1 MDLLEGFFRFLM
13 ELFATLL
20 GLLIGLVLLVKGA
33 DEMIKSAVQI
43 AIRYKIPQSIVGALY
58 IGFGTSAPELVA
70 STIAAL
76 EGDLSLAIGNI
87 VGSNIANSLLVIA
100 VHFITLD
107 KKFKAK
113 LDLNLTASKWMLA
126 ITLLFLS
133 FYFFMNSF
141 TRILGVVLLCSMI
154 VIIRSLA
161 KQESEIDYEIEKTKT
176 DKLTGRALLSITAT
190 IYGSSLVVDNAIELA
205 DIFNISSLVVGIA
218 VVALGT
224 SLPEVV
230 SSLAAARMGKPGI
243 VFGNIFGSNLF
254 NIGLVGGTS
263 ILISPGELDFNI
275 NIQLLVLL
283 IATLFV
289 IVISRQV
296 ITKNKFLGIVILTL
310 YLLFIISLF

>member
-1 MDLLEGFFRFLM
+1 M

-87 VGSNIANSLLVIA
+87 VGSNIANSLLVISVLLIA
-100 VHFITLD
+100 LD
-107 KKFKAK
+107 KKFKDK

-126 ITLLFLS
+126 ITIIFLS

-141 TRILGVVLLCSMI
+141 TRTLGVVLLCSMV

-176 DKLTGRALLSITAT
+176 EKLTGRALLSITAT

-205 DIFNISSLVVGIA
+205 DMFNISSLVVGIA

-230 SSLAAARMGKPGI
+230 SSLSAARMGKPGL

-263 ILISPGELDFNI
+263 ILISPGELDFNV

-296 ITKNKFLGIVILTL
+296 ITKNNFLGIGILTL

>member
-1 MDLLEGFFRFLM
+1 M

-100 VHFITLD
+100 VLFITLD

-283 IATLFV
+283 MESGV
-289 IVISRQV
+289 
-296 ITKNKFLGIVILTL
+296 
-310 YLLFIISLF
+310 

>member
-1 MDLLEGFFRFLM
+1 M

-100 VHFITLD
+100 VLFITLD

>member
-100 VHFITLD
+100 VLFITLD

>member
-1 MDLLEGFFRFLM
+1 M

-58 IGFGTSAPELVA
+58 IGLGTSAPELVA

-100 VHFITLD
+100 VLFITLD

>member
-1 MDLLEGFFRFLM
+1 M

-100 VHFITLD
+100 VLFITLD

-243 VFGNIFGSNLF
+243 VFLS
-254 NIGLVGGTS
+254 
-263 ILISPGELDFNI
+263 LIHI
-275 NIQLLVLL
+275 
-283 IATLFV
+283 
-289 IVISRQV
+289 
-296 ITKNKFLGIVILTL
+296 
-310 YLLFIISLF
+310 